1 MRPTVLIDLDHVVY
15 DFVQEMA
22 FWLADNGVL
31 ANPIKAAYQ
40 SKGWKVWEEWGMSEG
55 EFMRWWRLG
64 VEAGWVYAEGTP
76 IPGARDAL
84 WKLSD
89 ANWDIHIATMRLNK
103 FGLHHAIIGNT
114 IDWLKTHN
122 IPYRQLSFMS
132 NKKDLR
138 ANAIV
143 DDVADNMDGAVMGVH
158 NRTFLFPAN
167 HNQTHQ
173 VGDAERRKAW
183 ENIVEELVGE

>member
-1 MRPTVLIDLDHVVY
+1 MSLKPVIIVDLDHVVY
-15 DFVQEMA
+15 DFVLSMA

-31 ANPIKAAYQ
+31 TNPNKAAYQ

-122 IPYRQLSFMS
+122 IPYRQLSFVS
-132 NKKDLR
+132 NKTTLWAD
-138 ANAIV
+138 AIV
-143 DDVADNMDGAVMGVH
+143 DDVEANMGPAH
-158 NRTFLFPAN
+158 LLHYLFPAN

-173 VGDAERRKAW
+173 VGPDERRKAW